1 MRESVDS
8 VLTRIISDAHE
19 SEIIEFK
26 DRKTLSKD
34 EVGKYFSA
42 LSNEAN
48 LNDTENAWL
57 IFGIRD
63 DGEFVNSNYLNT
75 IDSQNELKRYIGEQT
90 SSNLSFIEIH
100 ERRIDGR
107 RVVLLEIPPAING
120 SPTSFKGFAYE
131 RRGESLAP
139 LSDFKRLRIMG
150 ESAPDWSARL
160 VRDATMDDIDPNAL
174 MFARKK
180 FMEDRLSQ
188 AEECKLWS
196 DETFLDK
203 MDLRKNGIMTNAALL
218 LLGKHEAIQKM
229 DGPPAGMRWILVDKD
244 NAVMASEVYGLPYLC
259 SIERMC
265 EKIRNLKYSV
275 FLGNDLTKTSFDT
288 YDENLLREAL
298 YNCICHQDYL
308 KSEFITL
315 TEIDN
320 DRLIFDNVGDFI
332 PGNVDDVLKRNRRAQ
347 FYRNNFLSYAM
358 RRMCLVEVA
367 GGGIMM
373 MCKCQM
379 RRLFPLPDFDTSEGR
394 VTVTVVG
401 RVTNEAYASILRRR
415 KDVTLADAVV
425 LDAFVKGKKVSE
437 EDIMRMK
444 VEGFLSDRGGRLHL
458 VDPRFEETYGQCSA
472 NSTDVKV
479 EIMRFI
485 SEAGSSSKKDIV
497 NYLNGGI
504 LSDLTYSQAYSRTT
518 NALTA
523 LRKNGTIVNKG
534 TQKKPLYILSDVK
547 ENDD

>member
-196 DETFLDK
+196 D
-203 MDLRKNGIMTNAALL
+203 DLNL
-218 LLGKHEAIQKM
+218 
-229 DGPPAGMRWILVDKD
+229 
-244 NAVMASEVYGLPYLC
+244 
-259 SIERMC
+259 
-265 EKIRNLKYSV
+265 RNL
-275 FLGNDLTKTSFDT
+275 
-288 YDENLLREAL
+288 
-298 YNCICHQDYL
+298 
-308 KSEFITL
+308 
-315 TEIDN
+315 
-320 DRLIFDNVGDFI
+320 VGYT
-332 PGNVDDVLKRNRRAQ
+332 A
-347 FYRNNFLSYAM
+347 
-358 RRMCLVEVA
+358 E
-367 GGGIMM
+367 
-373 MCKCQM
+373 
-379 RRLFPLPDFDTSEGR
+379 PDFG
-394 VTVTVVG
+394 
-401 RVTNEAYASILRRR
+401 L
-415 KDVTLADAVV
+415 
-425 LDAFVKGKKVSE
+425 
-437 EDIMRMK
+437 
-444 VEGFLSDRGGRLHL
+444 
-458 VDPRFEETYGQCSA
+458 
-472 NSTDVKV
+472 
-479 EIMRFI
+479 
-485 SEAGSSSKKDIV
+485 
-497 NYLNGGI
+497 
-504 LSDLTYSQAYSRTT
+504 
-518 NALTA
+518 
-523 LRKNGTIVNKG
+523 
-534 TQKKPLYILSDVK
+534 
-547 ENDD
+547 